1 MATLAVQ
8 SSPGKAAA
16 QIVLVASSATDE
28 FPNDGRTIL
37 FIKGKTAPTGTVT
50 ISSTPCSHGRS
61 NEDVAQVVAADEE
74 YMLGPF
80 PPSQYND
87 ANGMVQ
93 IATTVSQT
101 DIDLAA
107 IKLG

>member
-1 MATLAVQ
+1 MANLAVQ

-16 QIVLVASSATDE
+16 QIALTGASATDE
-28 FPNDGRTIL
+28 FDNDGRTVL
-37 FIKGKTAPTGTVT
+37 FVRGGTAPSGTVT

-74 YMLGPF
+74 YLLGPF

-87 ANGMVQ
+87 ANGKVQ
-93 IATTVSQT
+93 IATSPTT
-101 DIDLAA
+101 DIELAA
-107 IKLG
+107 IKLGS